1 MWKLI
6 WKELFIYTLTFLSIS
21 LLYRYGL
28 NAEQQRTMEQLI
40 KWCREQS
47 TGLPLTFLLGFY
59 VSLVVRRWWEQYCK
73 LPWPDDI
80 ALSLR
85 GVVTGED
92 NQKARIVRR
101 TVIRYCL
108 VSYVLC
114 LRRVSTRLRKR
125 FPTVQTI
132 VASGLIDQYEGS
144 LVGEERSGDI
154 LGSNWWLPLKWSTE
168 VLVRAE
174 EEGLVSSGPA
184 FSALL
189 SRLTEFRSGLVAV
202 ATYGQI
208 RVPLVYTQVVTL
220 AVYIYFAVSLIGEQS
235 IKEEKMDIYYPIFMT
250 VKFLFYFGWLRVA
263 ETLYNPLGEDDED
276 FELNDILNRHIKVS
290 FTIVDQTDKLPPLK
304 KDVFWDKIEPELLDQ
319 EDRRVMEQ
327 NSLL

>member
-1 MWKLI
+1 M
-6 WKELFIYTLTFLSIS
+6 
-21 LLYRYGL
+21 
-28 NAEQQRTMEQLI
+28 
-40 KWCREQS
+40 
-47 TGLPLTFLLGFY
+47 
-59 VSLVVRRWWEQYCK
+59 
-73 LPWPDDI
+73 
-80 ALSLR
+80 
-85 GVVTGED
+85 
-92 NQKARIVRR
+92 
-101 TVIRYCL
+101 
-108 VSYVLC
+108 
-114 LRRVSTRLRKR
+114 
-125 FPTVQTI
+125 
-132 VASGLIDQYEGS
+132 ASGLIDQYEGS

-154 LGSNWWLPLKWSTE
+154 LDSNWWLPLKWSTE
-168 VLVRAE
+168 VLVRALE
-174 EEGLVSSGPA
+174 TGLITSSPA
-184 FSALL
+184 YSALL
-189 SRLTEFRSGLVAV
+189 SRLTEFRAGLVAV

-235 IKEEKMDIYYPIFMT
+235 IKEDKMDIYYPIFMT

-319 EDRRVMEQ
+319 EDHRVTEQ

>member
-1 MWKLI
+1 M
-6 WKELFIYTLTFLSIS
+6 S
-21 LLYRYGL
+21 
-28 NAEQQRTMEQLI
+28 
-40 KWCREQS
+40 
-47 TGLPLTFLLGFY
+47 
-59 VSLVVRRWWEQYCK
+59 
-73 LPWPDDI
+73 
-80 ALSLR
+80 
-85 GVVTGED
+85 
-92 NQKARIVRR
+92 
-101 TVIRYCL
+101 
-108 VSYVLC
+108 
-114 LRRVSTRLRKR
+114 
-125 FPTVQTI
+125 
-132 VASGLIDQYEGS
+132 SGLIDQYEGS
-144 LVGEERSGDI
+144 LVGEEKSDDI
-154 LGSNWWLPLKWSTE
+154 LDSNWWLPLKWSTE
-168 VLVRAE
+168 VLVKAE
-174 EEGLVSSGPA
+174 EEGLVTSGPA

-235 IKEEKMDIYYPIFMT
+235 IKEDKMDIYYPIFMT

-319 EDRRVMEQ
+319 EDHRVTEQ

>member
-1 MWKLI
+1 M
-6 WKELFIYTLTFLSIS
+6 
-21 LLYRYGL
+21 
-28 NAEQQRTMEQLI
+28 
-40 KWCREQS
+40 
-47 TGLPLTFLLGFY
+47 
-59 VSLVVRRWWEQYCK
+59 
-73 LPWPDDI
+73 
-80 ALSLR
+80 
-85 GVVTGED
+85 
-92 NQKARIVRR
+92 
-101 TVIRYCL
+101 
-108 VSYVLC
+108 
-114 LRRVSTRLRKR
+114 
-125 FPTVQTI
+125 
-132 VASGLIDQYEGS
+132 ASGLIDQYEGS

-154 LGSNWWLPLKWSTE
+154 LDSNWWLPLKWSTE
-168 VLVRAE
+168 VLVKAE
-174 EEGLVSSGPA
+174 EEGLVTSGPA

-235 IKEEKMDIYYPIFMT
+235 IKEDKMDIYYPIFMT

-319 EDRRVMEQ
+319 EDHRVTEQ

>member
-1 MWKLI
+1 M
-6 WKELFIYTLTFLSIS
+6 
-21 LLYRYGL
+21 
-28 NAEQQRTMEQLI
+28 
-40 KWCREQS
+40 
-47 TGLPLTFLLGFY
+47 
-59 VSLVVRRWWEQYCK
+59 
-73 LPWPDDI
+73 
-80 ALSLR
+80 
-85 GVVTGED
+85 
-92 NQKARIVRR
+92 
-101 TVIRYCL
+101 
-108 VSYVLC
+108 
-114 LRRVSTRLRKR
+114 
-125 FPTVQTI
+125 
-132 VASGLIDQYEGS
+132 ASGLIDQYEGS

-154 LGSNWWLPLKWSTE
+154 LDSNWWLPLKWSTE
-168 VLVRAE
+168 VLVKAE
-174 EEGLVSSGPA
+174 EEGLVTSGPA

-189 SRLTEFRSGLVAV
+189 SRLTEFRSDLVAV

-235 IKEEKMDIYYPIFMT
+235 IKEDKMDIYYPIFMT

-319 EDRRVMEQ
+319 EDHRVTEQ